1 MTTFIGSRN
10 LPIIVVNLNDKRS
23 MDQKLCPPL
32 LRDKYAVHVP
42 FKMKIIQHALDHF
55 PDEYAKHDPA
65 DAGPR
70 HYPEGTYKNLGL

>member
-1 MTTFIGSRN
+1 
-10 LPIIVVNLNDKRS
+10 
-23 MDQKLCPPL
+23 
-32 LRDKYAVHVP
+32 
-42 FKMKIIQHALDHF
+42 MKIIQHALDHF